1 MNLECKFEKRV
12 SNKGNEY
19 YCLFVPLLEKT
30 IFLEK
35 AEVKLIQMLL
45 EKKQI

>member
-1 MNLECKFEKRV
+1 MNLECKFEKRT

-19 YCLFVPLLEKT
+19 YCLYIPLLEKT

-35 AEVKLIQMLL
+35 AEIKLIQVLL
-45 EKKQI
+45 KESK